1 MWNPDPPVPIMV
13 LFPATLTENDR
24 NCLLPNYKNL
34 HLRFF
39 FSFTIGLRTERIASS
54 KTCEK
59 VASRDKRL
67 LYIARLKV
75 TTLCKYT
82 RRCEKNLQLAK
93 DKIDSF
99 VIDRYLFESLLSQ
112 RWAFHIFDSRDFFHH
127 CQTCKVNNIRVV
139 FGKSQRSNM
148 LCSKLAPRM
157 AYYHI
162 SKVNEG

>member
-67 LYIARLKV
+67 LYIARL
-75 TTLCKYT
+75 L
-82 RRCEKNLQLAK
+82 LFML
-93 DKIDSF
+93 KICQSGYISPIIFFDLSPFGISSTNGRMGKKGYDESSF
-99 VIDRYLFESLLSQ
+99 
-112 RWAFHIFDSRDFFHH
+112 
-127 CQTCKVNNIRVV
+127 
-139 FGKSQRSNM
+139 G
-148 LCSKLAPRM
+148 
-157 AYYHI
+157 
-162 SKVNEG
+162 G